1 MCEDRSSERLFE
13 VVVPGNTARERLDKF
28 LTRFIGVFSRA
39 RLQKAIA
46 EGLVLVDGQPV
57 RASHLVQPDQRIEVC
72 IPPPKKVEILA
83 EDIPLDILY
92 EDPHLLVVNKAAGM
106 VVHPAFAN
114 TTGTLVNALMHHCGD
129 LSSVGGRQRPGIV
142 HRLDKDTSGL
152 LVVAKSDIAHQGLS
166 AQFKAHTVERLYWAI
181 SWHPFQEPEG
191 RIETCI
197 ARSQGNRKRMS
208 VQSEGKVAV
217 TNYRLLEGFKLLSL
231 VQLKLETGRTHQI
244 RVHLTYIGHP
254 VFGDQE
260 YAGRNRQLG
269 GLSRAQTRIAGE
281 LLGLIDRQAL
291 HAKTLGFTHP
301 VSGEHLRFDS
311 EVPPDM
317 QLLLQRLR
325 SQL

>member
-1 MCEDRSSERLFE
+1 M
-13 VVVPGNTARERLDKF
+13 PGNTARERLDKF
-28 LTRFIGVFSRA
+28 LTRFIVVFSRA

-46 EGLVLVDGQPV
+46 EGLVLVDGQPA
-57 RASHLVQPDQRIEVC
+57 RASHLVQPAQRIEVC

-114 TTGTLVNALMHHCGD
+114 TTGTLVNALMHHCGN

-152 LVVAKSDIAHQGLS
+152 LVVAKSDVAHQGLS

-181 SWHPFQEPEG
+181 SWHPFQKPEG

-197 ARSQGNRKRMS
+197 ARSPGNRKRMS
-208 VQSEGKVAV
+208 VQTEGKVAI

-291 HAKTLGFTHP
+291 HARTLGFTHP